1 MSTGAKLQ
9 GVLVTFRRPHDLD
22 ATLRQLAS
30 QSRRLDRLLIVDNDN
45 DPSAH
50 QIVAANS
57 DAAKLVEYLPSAE
70 NIGPAGALA
79 LGCRELMRTADDETW
94 VMFFDDD
101 NPPRTRDGLS
111 EILGFAK
118 LMLNSD
124 VTTGGVGLVGADFDI
139 RSGLMR
145 RLADHELVGPVPVS
159 YIGGGQLPCYRMA
172 AMRDVGVPN
181 PALFFGF
188 DDLEYGVRMR
198 EAGWN
203 LYIDGRMLARERH
216 VYGLTGTERFPSKKI
231 NSVSW
236 RDYYSTR
243 NLVWILRTHQQH
255 AAAVR
260 YIARRVVAKAIYNTP
275 RSPRLAWK
283 YILLG
288 LRAAMDGYT
297 GRLGKTIEP
306 AASKTD
312 M

>member
-79 LGCRELMRTADDETW
+79 LGCRELMRTADDDTW

-101 NPPRTRDGLS
+101 NPPRTTNGLS
-111 EILGFAK
+111 ELMSFAQQ
-118 LMLNSD
+118 MVD
-124 VTTGGVGLVGADFDI
+124 QDTTTGGVGLVGAGFNI
-139 RSGLMR
+139 RSGLTR

-159 YIGGGQLPCYRMA
+159 YIGGGQLPCYRA
-172 AMRDVGVPN
+172 VAMRDVGIPDA
-181 PALFFGF
+181 ALFFGF
-188 DDLEYGVRMR
+188 DDLEYGLRMR

-216 VYGLTGTERFPSKKI
+216 AYGLAGIERSPHKTIS
-231 NSVSW
+231 SMGW

-243 NLVWILRTHQQH
+243 NLVWILKARNQRV
-255 AAAVR
+255 AAGR
-260 YIARRVVAKAIYNTP
+260 YIARRVFAKAIYNAL
-275 RSPRLAWK
+275 RDPRLAWK
-283 YILLG
+283 YFTLSF
-288 LRAAMDGYT
+288 RAALDGYT
-297 GRLGKTIEP
+297 GRLGKTVEP
-306 AASKTD
+306 TASKTS